1 MGWIRL
7 GKTLTPT
14 LLLYTLLFFLQTG
27 INANVFGL
35 REKNCE
41 ATKSCFITAAM
52 CNSVPK
58 QIDHSI
64 VIVGYGTDPV
74 HGDYWNVKNS
84 WSKAFAN
91 DGFIRVARGVN
102 CGDIDCALLKEATVF
117 YTPDTHPP
125 LTTSHHISLLPLIHS
140 RLWQCI
146 YIRQCVVLL
155 RVKPM

>member
-1 MGWIRL
+1 
-7 GKTLTPT
+7 
-14 LLLYTLLFFLQTG
+14 
-27 INANVFGL
+27 
-35 REKNCE
+35 
-41 ATKSCFITAAM
+41 M

-102 CGDIDCALLKEATVF
+102 CGDIDCALLKEATVS
-117 YTPDTHPP
+117 YTPDTHPLSQTP
-125 LTTSHHISLLPLIHS
+125 TLPHFTPILKAVAMFLRTAMRHLTTSKTN
-140 RLWQCI
+140 
-146 YIRQCVVLL
+146 VG
-155 RVKPM
+155 KPEILF